1 MPSESVS
8 VSDGI
13 FPINTMNTHSVP
25 APGVSILGM
34 GYLGRPL
41 AQKFYENGS
50 RVAAIKR
57 SYTSDDVNLPI
68 TLDAVDLNRADAFR
82 NECWQHH
89 LDKPVWICLLPPSA
103 LDHYA
108 DTIGRWTTLAE
119 TSGVQHLIFTSST
132 SVYGEQIRECDE
144 TTPPDPQTESAHRIL
159 AVEKRL
165 LESSVPHVDI
175 LRLGGLYCAER
186 HPVSRLLEKQNI
198 PGGNRPV
205 NIVHRD
211 LAVDAL
217 FQTAFDPKG
226 KRIRN
231 IVEARHPTR
240 REFYTEEAAKLGLP
254 APDFAS
260 GGAEGGKVVNTVCAD
275 GLSL

>member
-1 MPSESVS
+1 
-8 VSDGI
+8 
-13 FPINTMNTHSVP
+13 MNTHSVSTP
-25 APGVSILGM
+25 DVSILGM

-68 TLDAVDLNRADAFR
+68 TLDVFDLNGDGTFHDAL
-82 NECWQHH
+82 WQHH

-108 DTIGRWTTLAE
+108 DTLGQWTALAE
-119 TSGVQHLIFTSST
+119 TAGVQHLVFTSST
-132 SVYGEQIRECDE
+132 SVYGEHVRECDE
-144 TTPPDPQTESAHRIL
+144 TAPPDPQTESARRIL

-186 HPVSRLLEKQNI
+186 HPVSRLLEKRNI

-211 LAVDAL
+211 IAVDAL
-217 FQTAFDPKG
+217 FQTAFNPKG

-254 APDFAS
+254 APDFAPDDTK
-260 GGAEGGKVVNTVCAD
+260 GGKTVSSIYSFPER
-275 GLSL
+275 LKPVK